1 MDLDETLIHS
11 VFNGGK
17 ADVRFSK
24 GGDDFRFNLRP
35 YCLEFLTTMSAYY
48 TIYVFTAGTQ
58 AYAEPIVAWLNQT
71 RKTIH
76 GLLHRRNCMETQNG
90 FFIKDLRIIGNR
102 DLKDIIIVDNLAH
115 SFGLQLRNGI
125 PILEYLE
132 GTTDAE
138 FPALQPLLIEAST
151 CEDVREFLDQRLRLK
166 DVLEYE
172 ESDFLAIEETKKV

>member
-1 MDLDETLIHS
+1 M
-11 VFNGGK
+11 
-17 ADVRFSK
+17 RFSK